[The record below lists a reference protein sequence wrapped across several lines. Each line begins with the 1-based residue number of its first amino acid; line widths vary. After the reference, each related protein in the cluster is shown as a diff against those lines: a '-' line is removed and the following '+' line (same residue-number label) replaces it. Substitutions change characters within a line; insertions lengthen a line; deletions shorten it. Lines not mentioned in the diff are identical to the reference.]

1 MCISLLLGFFVF
13 KKSHISFIIV
23 VIYSHLFIFLLD
35 VPFFNILISFY
46 WFRID
51 EFDELSG
58 VFVNV
63 VLFMRFC
70 LLLLPFLLC
79 LYRKSQGE
87 KEKFIVAY
95 KRNIR
100 ETCVSIPIFMITF
113 LIFPIY
119 HNKIRIQNKFVSI
132 VFFLIQSNF
141 ILVFFCLHVVN
152 FSFERKTKIVWR
164 R

>member
-1 MCISLLLGFFVF
+1 MYDVYFSSSWFFVF

-79 LYRKSQGE
+79 LYRNEKRKSLLWHI
-87 KEKFIVAY
+87 KE
-95 KRNIR
+95 
-100 ETCVSIPIFMITF
+100 T
-113 LIFPIY
+113 
-119 HNKIRIQNKFVSI
+119 
-132 VFFLIQSNF
+132 
-141 ILVFFCLHVVN
+141 
-152 FSFERKTKIVWR
+152 
-164 R
+164 

>member
-1 MCISLLLGFFVF
+1 MMEFLMRLFSVNDSFQQLCLVSPPISNINKIFEFSFFISKCTMCISLLLGFFFVF

-100 ETCVSIPIFMITF
+100 ETCVSIPI
-113 LIFPIY
+113 L
-119 HNKIRIQNKFVSI
+119 
-132 VFFLIQSNF
+132 
-141 ILVFFCLHVVN
+141 
-152 FSFERKTKIVWR
+152 
-164 R
+164 